1 MKKVTK
7 VMLLIIIAVV
17 GLVLSGCNQK
27 DVNELEVIK
36 KRGKLIVGTSPDYP
50 PYEFIDVETGEV
62 IGFDLEIAKEIAKD
76 LGVELVIKEMS
87 FNGLLAALTTGNV
100 DIVLAGMTP
109 TPERMESVDFSDIY
123 YTAVQA
129 VIVHA
134 DNKDT
139 ISSLDDLVGKQV
151 GVQKGTIQAEIA
163 AEIEGAKVKELG
175 KITDLVMEL
184 KFKNIDALIV
194 ELPVAESYVKNNSD
208 LYLTSITFEEVDGG
222 SAVAVK
228 KNSPELL
235 TEINKTL
242 KRLMDENLIDK
253 FVTEATNKVNADE
266 E

>member
-1 MKKVTK
+1 MKKITK
-7 VMLLIIIAVV
+7 VLALVIIALI
-17 GLVLSGCNQK
+17 GLVLSGCKQK

-50 PYEFIDVETGEV
+50 PYEFIDIDTGEV
-62 IGFDLEIAKEIAKD
+62 IGFDIEIAKEIAKD
-76 LGVELVIKEMS
+76 LGVELEIKEMAFS
-87 FNGLLAALTTGNV
+87 GLLAALTTGNV

-109 TPERMESVDFSDIY
+109 TPERQLSVDFSDIY

-129 VIVHA
+129 LIVHKDNQDVITSLA
-134 DNKDT
+134 DLAGKT
-139 ISSLDDLVGKQV
+139 I

-163 AEIEGAKVKELG
+163 AEIEGATVRELG

-184 KFKNIDALIV
+184 KFKNVDALIV
-194 ELPVAESYVKNNSD
+194 ELPVAESYVANNND
-208 LYLTSITFEEVDGG
+208 LFLTSITFDEVDGG

-235 TEINKTL
+235 AEINKTL

-253 FVTEATNKVNADE
+253 FVTDATKKVNADE